1 MKLVPFVV
9 IFFFLACTQ
18 EQPKSDSTS
27 NIEASITE
35 DEQTDPVT
43 ETDTEDN
50 VQPSASEKP
59 KVNSGKF
66 VAKAVFSEGMGWGYD
81 IYEGSSIRIHQ
92 PHIPAVEG
100 NKGFSSETE
109 ALKVAELVIYK
120 LEHGIVPPS
129 ITKQEMIQAGISNLR

>member
-1 MKLVPFVV
+1 MKIVSLVV
-9 IFFFLACTQ
+9 IFFLFACSH

-35 DEQTDPVT
+35 DVQTDRIT
-43 ETDTEDN
+43 ETATEDN

-59 KVNSGKF
+59 KVSSGKF
-66 VAKAVFSEGMGWGYD
+66 VAKAVYSEGIGWGYD

-100 NKGFSSETE
+100 NRGFSSEAE
-109 ALKVAELVIYK
+109 AIKVAELVIYK
-120 LEHGIVPPS
+120 LENGIVPPS

>member
-1 MKLVPFVV
+1 MKIVSLVV
-9 IFFFLACTQ
+9 IFFLFACSQ

-35 DEQTDPVT
+35 DVQTDRIT
-43 ETDTEDN
+43 ETATEDN

-59 KVNSGKF
+59 KVSSGKF
-66 VAKAVFSEGMGWGYD
+66 VAKAVYSEGIGWGYD

-100 NKGFSSETE
+100 NRGFSSEAE
-109 ALKVAELVIYK
+109 AIKVAELVIYK
-120 LEHGIVPPS
+120 LENGIVPPS